1 MCLKEVT
8 ASGLM
13 IYIYSGFNL
22 SHFLDQNGKDQY
34 TTKHVFQFVLVGS
47 MDDADNIMYSILL

>member
-34 TTKHVFQFVLVGS
+34 TTKHVFQLDWLDQW
-47 MDDADNIMYSILL
+47 MMQLI